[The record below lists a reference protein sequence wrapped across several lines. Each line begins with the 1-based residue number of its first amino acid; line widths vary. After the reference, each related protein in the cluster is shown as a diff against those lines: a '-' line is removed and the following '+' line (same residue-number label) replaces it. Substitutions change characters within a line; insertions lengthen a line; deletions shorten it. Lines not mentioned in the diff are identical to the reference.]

1 MVPELPIEP
10 VPDALVSWPLPVE
23 PVPIEP
29 VAPGAVPV
37 VPIEPV
43 APVAP
48 VVPVVPLP
56 WAVVEPEV
64 SLGGVAAEPV
74 VPVLAVPLGA
84 VAVPCAP
91 AAPPAVPWVPSADV
105 DDVRPVSLPAVR
117 VSLLPLAQATSAA
130 ATSAIPP
137 KVIFISTSLGMSRR
151 PAPLWGASHACRI
164 SRLPARCRHRR
175 DEVEAW
181 TGGGPVGEK
190 TC

>member
-10 VPDALVSWPLPVE
+10 VPDALVSWPLLVE

-37 VPIEPV
+37 VPIE
-43 APVAP
+43 PVAP

-84 VAVPCAP
+84 VAVPCVP

-137 KVIFISTSLGMSRR
+137 KVIFISTSLGNESQAS
-151 PAPLWGASHACRI
+151 APLGREP
-164 SRLPARCRHRR
+164 RVPDQPAAR
-175 DEVEAW
+175 
-181 TGGGPVGEK
+181 K
-190 TC
+190 M